1 MKINKQMT
9 YNLYTNMIEEK
20 EIKEVS
26 NNYFIRGFNS
36 KGKTNFNSDSQTLKY
51 NEIIYYDIETI
62 KIGEKI
68 NKEDTEYKALNLSN
82 NIMYSFSL
90 LIPKNTFKR
99 GIKKIKSEFSNVI
112 NEDNKYSFNLE
123 ERENYYLLFYYNED
137 TKKTLEILINLF
149 IKLRNN
155 KKDSLKVIG
164 FNNNGFDDLIFKH
177 FKSLSLENIEETEQ
191 FNLFRNEAQKT
202 NRTIIKLNDK
212 DNLMVN
218 FYDSRNLSKNF
229 GLNNLKSVGTYIK
242 LEKLEIF
249 EKSNNFNDMLEVYK
263 NYNNRDNEIVYY
275 FMKEI
280 NNLGIYET
288 NIASWSR
295 KYFYN
300 IMFKKLEVKNITVSQ
315 SVNKFN
321 LFGGRTE
328 SYVNKIFNTENEI
341 KYIDFNS
348 LYTSSR
354 VVLDI
359 VKGVKS
365 EDNETY
371 DYKMVKYETFN
382 YIDSILRKIRID
394 LYKNESKDYTYKT
407 LEKIYNKAT
416 NNFFMLKVRLKGIN
430 KLFKNKEDF
439 IKFYF
444 PFVRKEKG
452 KSSFSFSDNEIYE
465 ISFYEVIFLSMF
477 DYEIIEC
484 YEMEKGEDLLKED
497 LINIYENR
505 KVLKKEEDKRE
516 RLEKLKLNSGYG
528 IYCTKIKESELIQD
542 KRIINNLN
550 HLLNTKDKTN
560 IEVNESIEER
570 KQFNL
575 LYSDMRDTFDIK
587 RLGSD
592 YFKVN
597 QNITKKWTN
606 NSIPLIGLNIVSNSR
621 FMLYSIFLD
630 YIMNNK
636 TNEYKIYYTDTDS
649 LFCDIEIFE
658 RLKEVNLIG
667 NELGQLKDE
676 LPNETITEL
685 KTFAPKTYIYKYLNS
700 DNELIVKKTFKGTG
714 TVFKRTIITQSI
726 KQDFNI
732 IERIA
737 LNPKTEQKRYLEN
750 NIFYN
755 HFGISEELERV
766 WEKEIS
772 EELIS

>member
-137 TKKTLEILINLF
+137 TKKTLEILVNLF

-249 EKSNNFNDMLEVYK
+249 EKSNNFNDMLEAYK